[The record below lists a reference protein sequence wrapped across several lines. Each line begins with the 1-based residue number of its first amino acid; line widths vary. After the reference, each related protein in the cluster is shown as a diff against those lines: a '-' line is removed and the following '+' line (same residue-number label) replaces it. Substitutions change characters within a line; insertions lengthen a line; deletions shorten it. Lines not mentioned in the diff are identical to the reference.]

1 MTRRNLFS
9 PGIMEIFPRSSAR
22 FVTLSLSDP
31 AIISSSAVI
40 IFSRTAASRTAW
52 SGLKQMMNRSPA
64 SGSRTSL
71 TCRVP
76 ATVL

>member
-1 MTRRNLFS
+1 VTRRNLFS

-22 FVTLSLSDP
+22 FVTLSSSDP

-40 IFSRTAASRTAW
+40 IFSRTAASRMAW

-71 TCRVP
+71 TCRFP

>member
-1 MTRRNLFS
+1 
-9 PGIMEIFPRSSAR
+9 MEIFPRSSAR

-31 AIISSSAVI
+31 AIVSSSALI
-40 IFSRTAASRTAW
+40 IFARTAASRTAW
-52 SGLKQMMNRSPA
+52 SGLKQTMNRSPA

-71 TCRVP
+71 TCRFP